1 MSAPP
6 RAPLSLLEG
15 VAQDVTRR
23 LIESLIERYSKGWI
37 SREDF
42 VARLREMQVPEE
54 LAKQYAAEIEER
66 STAFER
72 ERLLL
77 EATEYM
83 RRKVI
88 TENQFVSICQG
99 LGVQEWRMKEI
110 LDRERLFERFRK

>member
-6 RAPLSLLEG
+6 KSPLTGLEG
-15 VAQDVTRR
+15 LAQDVTRR

-37 SREDF
+37 SREEF
-42 VARLREMQVPEE
+42 CARLQEMQVPKE
-54 LAKQYAAEIEER
+54 LALQYSTEIEER
-66 STAFER
+66 AVSLER

-77 EATEYM
+77 EASEYL

-99 LGVQEWRMKEI
+99 LGVQEWRMREI